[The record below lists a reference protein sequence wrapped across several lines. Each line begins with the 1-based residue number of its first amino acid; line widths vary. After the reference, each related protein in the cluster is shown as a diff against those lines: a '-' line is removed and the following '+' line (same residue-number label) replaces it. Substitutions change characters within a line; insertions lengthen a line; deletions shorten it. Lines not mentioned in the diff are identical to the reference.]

1 MNKKYAVFTMD
12 VEAFADTE
20 CLSRAGMEFEQDMLD
35 GLDAYMEILDRHGIK
50 ATMFSVCR
58 TALQAKDRILNHLRK
73 GHELAL
79 HSYDHRPLCQLTD
92 EEFRSQTKMAKDLL
106 SETFG
111 TQISG
116 YRAPCFGIDDSKLQ
130 ILRELGFDYD
140 SSHLGFSSARH
151 SMPVGFHGFE
161 QLRKG
166 ILRCKD
172 FFEFGLTQDRLFGHD
187 YPISGGGYVR
197 LFNWG
202 IIKTI
207 IKDYILKND
216 YYVFYLH
223 PFELSKQPI
232 PYLPKLKLY
241 DQYYLNH
248 GIRSYHKK
256 VEWIIQILSR
266 AGYEFVTFKELVQH
280 MKNA

>member
-20 CLSRAGMEFEQDMLD
+20 CLSRAGMSFEEDMLD
-35 GLDAYMEILDRHGIK
+35 GMDAYLEILDRHGIK

-58 TALQAKDRILNHLRK
+58 TALQAKDRILNHLRR

-79 HSYDHRPLCQLTD
+79 HSYDHRPLCQLSD
-92 EEFRSQTKMAKDLL
+92 EEFRSQTQMAKELM
-106 SETFG
+106 SEAFDTE
-111 TQISG
+111 ISG
-116 YRAPCFGIDDSKLQ
+116 YRAPCFGIDDTKLQ
-130 ILRELGFDYD
+130 ILQELGFDYD

-151 SMPVGFHGFE
+151 TMPLDFHGFE

-172 FFEFGLTQDRLFGHD
+172 FFEFGLTQNRLFGQD

-202 IIKTI
+202 VMKKIL
-207 IKDYILKND
+207 KDYIKKND
-216 YYVFYLH
+216 FYVFYLH
-223 PFELSKQPI
+223 PFELSKQPV
-232 PYLPKLKLY
+232 PRLPQLKLY
-241 DQYYLNH
+241 DRFYLNY

-256 VEWIIQILSR
+256 VEWIITLLTA
-266 AGYEFVTFKELVQH
+266 AGFEFVTFRELAAKL
-280 MKNA
+280 KNA